1 MSIYKKTANAVLIAL
16 LCGAMFSSFVMPTRA
31 QSNTGQSEQIKML
44 LAMIEQLQAE
54 LAQMQGGNTG
64 QCIQLSRSLFLGVSD
79 SETAGEVTK
88 LQQFLTKTGHYTYGK
103 PTGYFG
109 PATQV
114 AVQAWQKA
122 NGVVSSGSPET
133 TGYGVTGPTTRGAMA
148 RGCVSTNTT
157 TSTNK
162 PVVEESESSSVT
174 ITSISNSENPLVKGT
189 ATNVD
194 AVGFSVSNG
203 DKVYGSGDINVED
216 GVWSHKITKDL
227 EDGKYTLIVYVENSK
242 VAQKVFTVGNTIES
256 GSITS
261 DDTTYLLS
269 PRLKGTAKNVDAV
282 RISYQSEETGY
293 DGNYISNPIRVVN
306 GKWSHTVT
314 HTSKAGAY
322 NITLLDNSY
331 TTVNSD
337 NEIEV
342 TDEDRA
348 ILDEQTLTIYS
359 SPSVVNFELDFSGNL
374 GQTGYFSWQADN
386 ASYCDVYQTLP
397 NGKKE
402 YVAESKDP
410 DMGSYESKIELEMY
424 GELQYTLECYGQ
436 EAGDGTQPIVEKTL
450 RNIGYKG

>member
-1 MSIYKKTANAVLIAL
+1 MSIYKKTVNTAVIVL
-16 LCGAMFSSFVMPTRA
+16 LCIAMLSSFGSMARA
-31 QSNTGQSEQIKML
+31 ENNTAQLEQIKAL
-44 LAMIEQLQAE
+44 QAMIQQLQSQ
-54 LAQMQGGNTG
+54 LAQMQGGSSNLG
-64 QCIQLSRSLFLGVSD
+64 ECVQLSRSLFLGVSD
-79 SETAGEVTK
+79 SETAGEVSK

-109 PATQV
+109 PATQI
-114 AVQAWQKA
+114 AVQAWQKS
-122 NGVVSSGSPET
+122 NGVVLSGSPET
-133 TGYGVTGPTTRGAMA
+133 TGYGVVGPSTRSAIAQSCKGNNTP
-148 RGCVSTNTT
+148 TNR
-157 TSTNK
+157 
-162 PVVEESESSSVT
+162 PVVEETENSSVT
-174 ITSISNSENPLVKGT
+174 ITSISNSENPTVKGT
-189 ATNVD
+189 ATNVGI
-194 AVGFSVSNG
+194 VGFSISNG
-203 DKVYGSGDINVED
+203 DKVYGSGDIYVEE
-216 GVWSHKITKDL
+216 GKWSHKITKDL
-227 EDGKYTLIVYVENSK
+227 ADGRYTLIVYVDNK
-242 VAQKVFTVGNTIES
+242 TVAQKAFTIGDTIQS

-261 DDTTYLLS
+261 DDSTNLLS
-269 PRLKGTAKNVDAV
+269 PRLKGTAKNVDTV

-314 HTSKAGAY
+314 HTSKAGKY

-374 GQTGYFSWQADN
+374 GQNGYFSWQVDN

-402 YVAESKDP
+402 YIAESKDP
-410 DMGSYESKIELEMY
+410 DMDSFESKIELELS
-424 GELQYTLECYGQ
+424 GELQYTLACYGQ
-436 EAGDGTQPIVEKTL
+436 EVDGDTQTTVEKTL